1 MRSPRSGS
9 SGTGSGRKQPQ
20 WTNCTS
26 SSRGIGV
33 PIAGCSCRRDPR
45 SMWGELAP
53 PTAPQRRLCHGG
65 GGWVFLCCLRS
76 EFGGAVAQVGEPLV
90 AGQQLSDLVGG
101 LLVVEGLQQRP
112 GEQLPLAQAQV
123 AGLAQQHQHV
133 AEVAAAEPPAE
144 HDPQVVGVEPG
155 LAAAGDVH
163 TAGLADPLG
172 LQEAQVQPAGRQDR
186 QLGGT
191 EVDHGRVVLQPR
203 QRTAERGH
211 PAVGPER
218 VGELAAGL
226 GQTAA
231 NLVANLF
238 VGQLGYL
245 GSGHRAG
252 QEDPAELDGVQEA
265 GSSRAGG
272 SAAAGCSG
280 AAVWGTATGTSSMRC
295 SGPMGS
301 GGSSE
306 GSWTTRP
313 RTPVWLATP
322 TSSCPTGSIRGR
334 GSREAIRLPSPIGP
348 QRDHASTSAAS
359 APTRLAR
366 PDARSRP
373 ARAEEVR
380 RRASSAGRS
389 RSSRMAMSAACALAC
404 LEMLRRAG
412 TSPRSISASSVSKS
426 ASRTSTAARNG
437 AIAGSS
443 SVPAASARLVAAHS
457 TFTTRSGSMLCTAST
472 AQTAAT
478 SWASSE
484 SRQVP

>member
-1 MRSPRSGS
+1 MRSPRSGSSGLAKVPFSRARSAGTPPGPPSKMYLVELRPSAKLVMPSRTLIPSRKQVLPEPLGPVATLIPSVS

-144 HDPQVVGVEPG
+144 HDPQLVG
-155 LAAAGDVH
+155 A
-163 TAGLADPLG
+163 
-172 LQEAQVQPAGRQDR
+172 
-186 QLGGT
+186 

-322 TSSCPTGSIRGR
+322 TSSCPKGSIRGR

-348 QRDHASTSAAS
+348 QRDHASTAAAMRVTACAQVPPTTHLLSVAPSMLASQRSASPATTTKS
-359 APTRLAR
+359 GTTSIGST
-366 PDARSRP
+366 SRW
-373 ARAEEVR
+373 RGCGSG
-380 RRASSAGRS
+380 ASS
-389 RSSRMAMSAACALAC
+389 
-404 LEMLRRAG
+404 
-412 TSPRSISASSVSKS
+412 
-426 ASRTSTAARNG
+426 
-437 AIAGSS
+437 GS
-443 SVPAASARLVAAHS
+443 
-457 TFTTRSGSMLCTAST
+457 G
-472 AQTAAT
+472 
-478 SWASSE
+478 
-484 SRQVP
+484 